1 MSLLPVIM
9 MAVSVAGSSSS
20 ASSSSAEPFQETL
33 QQLARLNKNMKQ
45 KYRSVQYSTV
55 QYRLCTVQY
64 RSIGIM
70 DDFSGIVT
78 NMIGSLQE
86 VQVDI
91 VVSIQ
96 QFLIMSLNILVQR
109 RSHGQEN

>member
-9 MAVSVAGSSSS
+9 TAVSVAGSSS
-20 ASSSSAEPFQETL
+20 SSSSAEPFQETL

-86 VQVDI
+86 VQVDT

-96 QFLIMSLNILVQR
+96 QFLIMSLNISVQR

>member
-9 MAVSVAGSSSS
+9 TAASVA
-20 ASSSSAEPFQETL
+20 ASSSTAEPFQETL

-45 KYRSVQYSTV
+45 KYRSVQYSTA
-55 QYRLCTVQY
+55 QYRFCTVQY

-91 VVSIQ
+91 VC
-96 QFLIMSLNILVQR
+96 
-109 RSHGQEN
+109 

>member
-9 MAVSVAGSSSS
+9 TAVSVAGS
-20 ASSSSAEPFQETL
+20 SSSSAEPFQETL

-96 QFLIMSLNILVQR
+96 QFLIMSLNISVKR

>member
-9 MAVSVAGSSSS
+9 TAASVAG
-20 ASSSSAEPFQETL
+20 ASSSTEPFQETL

-91 VVSIQ
+91 VC
-96 QFLIMSLNILVQR
+96 
-109 RSHGQEN
+109 

>member
-1 MSLLPVIM
+1 MFLLPVIM
-9 MAVSVAGSSSS
+9 TAVSVAGSSSS
-20 ASSSSAEPFQETL
+20 TEPFQETL

-86 VQVDI
+86 VQVDT

-96 QFLIMSLNILVQR
+96 QFLIMSLNISVQR

>member
-9 MAVSVAGSSSS
+9 TAVSVAGSSS
-20 ASSSSAEPFQETL
+20 SSSSAEPFQETL

-55 QYRLCTVQY
+55 QYRLFCTVQY

-96 QFLIMSLNILVQR
+96 QFLIMSLNISVQR